1 MNNSLNYIEE
11 RPWGTF
17 KVLEEGK
24 GFKVKLI
31 TVNPGKRLS
40 LQSHNHRDEHWVV
53 VCGEVQIEIDDQVL
67 VKNAGEHVFIKRE
80 QKHRLSNPGSKV
92 VHLIETQIGEYLE
105 EDDII
110 RYDDDFGREDS

>member
-1 MNNSLNYIEE
+1 MKYKEE

-17 KVLEEGK
+17 KILEEGN

-40 LQSHNHRDEHWVV
+40 LQSHKHRDEHWVV
-53 VCGEVQIEIDDQVL
+53 VAGEAQIEIDDQVF

-80 QKHRLSNPGSKV
+80 QKHRLGNNGTEQA
-92 VHLIETQIGEYLE
+92 HLIETQIGDYLG
-105 EDDII
+105 EDDIT
-110 RYDDDFGREDS
+110 RYDDDFGRRD